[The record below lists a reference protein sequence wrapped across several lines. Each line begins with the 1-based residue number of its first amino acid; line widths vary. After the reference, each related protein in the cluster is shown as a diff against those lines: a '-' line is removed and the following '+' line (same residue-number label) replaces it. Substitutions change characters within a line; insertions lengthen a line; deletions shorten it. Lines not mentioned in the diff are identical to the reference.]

1 MIEPAGATTIP
12 FDSTK
17 EGIDYIRSISN
28 ISTSHRYATNKIAA
42 IAKAQN
48 NITCNVFDLLERAG
62 FRTYYLGRID
72 EMNFSTKKVD
82 MIPLKF
88 TVSRI
93 ANNIYTKRHPEVAN
107 GTTLKDLAWEVI
119 EKGGPY
125 CGLSLVFHFCTD
137 ILFRYDSDNKQVTE
151 EFISRSDHANMRYG
165 KLTELVSRSEE
176 IFKVLEDRWRQLNST
191 LLYLEIEFGVDTL
204 TGETIVCGRIDNNSW
219 RLRLENGIANKP
231 PRADGAKTLTDI
243 SVDLRLISQLTDKF
257 DSF

>member
-28 ISTSHRYATNKIAA
+28 ISTNHRYATNKIAA

-62 FRTYYLGRID
+62 FRTHYLGRID
-72 EMNFSTKKVD
+72 EMNFSTKKVNV
-82 MIPLKF
+82 IPLKF

-93 ANNIYTKRHPEVAN
+93 ATNAYTKRYPETAN
-107 GTTLKDLAWEVI
+107 GTVFKDLVCDITEVS
-119 EKGGPY
+119 GDY
-125 CGLSLVFHFCTD
+125 CGSSVVFQFCTD
-137 ILFRYDSDNKQVTE
+137 TLFHYDSNNTKIAE
-151 EFISRSDHANMRYG
+151 EFISCSDHANMRYS
-165 KLTELVSRSEE
+165 KLAELVSRSEE
-176 IFKVLEDRWRQLNST
+176 IFKVLEDRWRQLNVT
-191 LLYLEIEFGVDTL
+191 LIYLEIEFGVDTL

-219 RLRLENGIANKP
+219 RVRLENGIVNKP
-231 PRADGAKTLTDI
+231 PRTDGAKTLADI
-243 SVDLRLISQLTDKF
+243 SVDLRLISHLTDKF